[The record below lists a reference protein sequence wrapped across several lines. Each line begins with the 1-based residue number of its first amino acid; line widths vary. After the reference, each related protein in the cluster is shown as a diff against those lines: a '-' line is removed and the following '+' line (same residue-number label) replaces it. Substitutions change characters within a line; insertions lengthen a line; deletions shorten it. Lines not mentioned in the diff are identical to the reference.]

1 MSTNPLRREGG
12 YWKPVLDYEHWE
24 EEAPEAA
31 SKTTAVASEPA
42 PVAEPQ
48 TRHDLCQHCGA
59 EFVVNSPFCRMCG
72 RARDGVAR
80 RKKSRW
86 DALDFYQL
94 RSRLGLSVGAMICFI
109 VGLICIGAGVTTG
122 FIYTASTLVDW
133 QAIQIWRGEWL
144 IAAGVAFICGILLN
158 SRKTTQL

>member
-24 EEAPEAA
+24 EETPESA
-31 SKTTAVASEPA
+31 SKTVTASEPVA
-42 PVAEPQ
+42 TVAEPQ
-48 TRHDLCQHCGA
+48 TRHDLCAHCGA

-72 RARDGVAR
+72 RAREGATR

-86 DALDFYQL
+86 EALDFYQL
-94 RSRLGLSVGAMICFI
+94 RTRLGLSVGAMVCFI
-109 VGLICIGAGVTTG
+109 MGLICIGAGVTTG

-144 IAAGVAFICGILLN
+144 IAAGVAFVCGILLN
-158 SRKTTQL
+158 NRKTPQL